1 MYYRMTEMDLEHA
14 LLYNHILTVGKR
26 SFVVTRKNW
35 IKFEEGR
42 KGGRKKKRRRKKR
55 MRGKE
60 IGDGL

>member
-1 MYYRMTEMDLEHA
+1 MTEMDLEHA

-42 KGGRKKKRRRKKR
+42 KGDRKKR
-55 MRGKE
+55 GGGRKE
-60 IGDGL
+60 WEGRK